1 MGSASARSFPLEE
14 NDEVYCQGRIT
25 EMKKILSLALAL
37 ALVLGAVSALASES
51 TATQA
56 VAPSKTNQDIQQSEV
71 KETVTE
77 ASAADTTNTGAANAA
92 ANTVATTPE
101 PITSTVV
108 ADSETTDA
116 LKEEFAKA
124 VEAGDVSAVL
134 PENLQSAVA
143 DFTKVNE
150 IVTVR
155 LSGDVSEVTYVTVNY
170 KLETP
175 YAEGEKVMVAYAVTV
190 NGQIQWI
197 LVEGTAQKDGSINVT
212 LNAEAL
218 AMLVNRDATLIVLSK

>member
-1 MGSASARSFPLEE
+1 
-14 NDEVYCQGRIT
+14 
-25 EMKKILSLALAL
+25 MKKILSLALT
-37 ALVLGAVSALASES
+37 LVLVLTAVSALASEP
-51 TATQA
+51 T
-56 VAPSKTNQDIQQSEV
+56 VAPSKKNQDIQQSEV

-77 ASAADTTNTGAANAA
+77 APAADTTNTANTGAANAA

-143 DFTKVNE
+143 GFTKVNE

-155 LSGDVSEVTYVTVNY
+155 LNGDVSEVTNITVNY

-190 NGQIQWI
+190 NGQVQWI

>member
-1 MGSASARSFPLEE
+1 
-14 NDEVYCQGRIT
+14 
-25 EMKKILSLALAL
+25 MKKILSLALTL
-37 ALVLGAVSALASES
+37 VLVLGAVSALASE
-51 TATQA
+51 ATG
-56 VAPSKTNQDIQQSEV
+56 APSKKNQDIQQSEV
-71 KETVTE
+71 KDTVTE
-77 ASAADTTNTGAANAA
+77 APAADTTNTGNTTNTSNTGTANAG

-108 ADSETTDA
+108 TDSETTDT

-124 VEAGDVSAVL
+124 VEAGDASAVL
-134 PENLQSAVA
+134 PEDLQSAAVG
-143 DFTKVNE
+143 FTKVNE

>member
-1 MGSASARSFPLEE
+1 
-14 NDEVYCQGRIT
+14 
-25 EMKKILSLALAL
+25 MKKILSLALAL
-37 ALVLGAVSALASES
+37 ALALTVVSALASES
-51 TATQA
+51 TATQSA
-56 VAPSKTNQDIQQSEV
+56 APSKTNQDIQQSEV

-92 ANTVATTPE
+92 ANTVATAPE

-124 VEAGDVSAVL
+124 VEAGDASAVL
-134 PENLQSAVA
+134 PEDLQSAA
-143 DFTKVNE
+143 AGFTKVNE

-190 NGQIQWI
+190 NGQVQWI

>member
-1 MGSASARSFPLEE
+1 
-14 NDEVYCQGRIT
+14 
-25 EMKKILSLALAL
+25 MKKILSLALTL
-37 ALVLGAVSALASES
+37 VLVLGAVSALASE
-51 TATQA
+51 ATG
-56 VAPSKTNQDIQQSEV
+56 APSKKNQDIQQSEV

-77 ASAADTTNTGAANAA
+77 ASAAGTTNTGAANAA
-92 ANTVATTPE
+92 ANTVATAPE

-108 ADSETTDA
+108 ADTEATNS

-143 DFTKVNE
+143 GFTKVNE

-190 NGQIQWI
+190 NGQVQWI

>member
-1 MGSASARSFPLEE
+1 
-14 NDEVYCQGRIT
+14 
-25 EMKKILSLALAL
+25 MKKILSLALAL
-37 ALVLGAVSALASES
+37 ALALTVVSALASES
-51 TATQA
+51 TG
-56 VAPSKTNQDIQQSEV
+56 APSKTNQDIQQSEV

-92 ANTVATTPE
+92 ANTVATAPE

-108 ADSETTDA
+108 ADTEATNS

-134 PENLQSAVA
+134 PDNLQSAVA
-143 DFTKVNE
+143 GFTKVNE

-155 LSGDVSEVTYVTVNY
+155 LNGDVSEVTNITVNY

-190 NGQIQWI
+190 NGQVQWI

-212 LNAEAL
+212 LNAEML

>member
-1 MGSASARSFPLEE
+1 
-14 NDEVYCQGRIT
+14 
-25 EMKKILSLALAL
+25 MKKILSLALAL

>member
-1 MGSASARSFPLEE
+1 
-14 NDEVYCQGRIT
+14 
-25 EMKKILSLALAL
+25 MKKILSLALT
-37 ALVLGAVSALASES
+37 LVLVLTAVSALASEP
-51 TATQA
+51 T
-56 VAPSKTNQDIQQSEV
+56 VAPSKKNQDIQQSEV

-77 ASAADTTNTGAANAA
+77 APAADTTNTANTGAANAA

-155 LSGDVSEVTYVTVNY
+155 LNGDVSEVTNITVNY

>member
-1 MGSASARSFPLEE
+1 
-14 NDEVYCQGRIT
+14 
-25 EMKKILSLALAL
+25 MKKILSLALAL
-37 ALVLGAVSALASES
+37 ALALTVVSALASES
-51 TATQA
+51 TG
-56 VAPSKTNQDIQQSEV
+56 APSKTNQDIQQSEV

-77 ASAADTTNTGAANAA
+77 ASAADTTNTGVANAA
-92 ANTVATTPE
+92 ANTVATEPE

-108 ADSETTDA
+108 ADTEATNS

-190 NGQIQWI
+190 NGQVQWI

>member
-1 MGSASARSFPLEE
+1 
-14 NDEVYCQGRIT
+14 
-25 EMKKILSLALAL
+25 MKKILSLALT
-37 ALVLGAVSALASES
+37 LVLVLTAVSALASEP
-51 TATQA
+51 T
-56 VAPSKTNQDIQQSEV
+56 VAPSKKNQDIQQSEV

-77 ASAADTTNTGAANAA
+77 APAADTTNTANTGAANAA

-143 DFTKVNE
+143 GFTKVNE
-150 IVTVR
+150 SVTVR
-155 LSGDVSEVTYVTVNY
+155 LNGDVSEVTNITVNY

-190 NGQIQWI
+190 NGQVQWI